1 MLRAI
6 KFLRVIGFFEA
17 LLIAK
22 ILSRTIKHCT
32 INIRLSIGD
41 DFQSSLCEKLLLLR
55 YFWSFL
61 LFRGRLSE
69 KSAFNKS
76 SKLKVALS
84 YARDKHP
91 WSLKKKQRCNEC
103 NSPDYNMLKSF

>member
-17 LLIAK
+17 LLIVK
-22 ILSRTIKHCT
+22 ILSRTIKHST
-32 INIRLSIGD
+32 INIRLSIGID
-41 DFQSSLCEKLLLLR
+41 SHSSLCKK
-55 YFWSFL
+55 WL
-61 LFRGRLSE
+61 LFRYVCCCLIFKGRLGE

-76 SKLKVALS
+76 SNLKVASS

-91 WSLKKKQRCNEC
+91 WSFEKKQRCNEC
-103 NSPDYNMLKSF
+103 NSPDYNMLKSL

>member
-6 KFLRVIGFFEA
+6 KFLRVVCFFEA
-17 LLIAK
+17 LLIVK
-22 ILSRTIKHCT
+22 ILSRTIKHST
-32 INIRLSIGD
+32 INIRLSIGIYSH
-41 DFQSSLCEKLLLLR
+41 SSLCKKWPLFR

-91 WSLKKKQRCNEC
+91 WSLKKKQRCNER
-103 NSPDYNMLKSF
+103 NSPDYNMLKSL